1 VLLAYLVAANAQVSQ
16 CGSSSSGISGGDSWT
31 GVEEDGEEEDGE
43 EEEEEEAM
51 RAAIDCARPTS

>member
-16 CGSSSSGISGGDSWT
+16 CGSSSSGISGGDGWT